1 MDNIEIINS
10 VDEKIEKV
18 RTRSLDLSFNEL
30 MDMYESEELIIDPE
44 YQRMFRWNEVKQSQF
59 IESLILELPV
69 PPIFVIETKD
79 NEYELIDGLQRI
91 SSYLHFRG
99 RLPINENNKTQYLR
113 LQDCD
118 ILGELEGKTYDDLPK
133 AIQIR
138 LKRNFIRVEVLR
150 KENNNKLR
158 YYMFKRL
165 NSGGE
170 KLSDQEIR
178 NCTIRIMDNKFN
190 DCIIKCS
197 INHNFRNT
205 ISKLEE
211 EKIKTKAD
219 QELVLRFFTLKN
231 DMGRYKHPFAEY
243 LTKYMEEVAEKK
255 LSFDCKYEE
264 GLFNRTFYILNNLLG
279 KDSFSSILS
288 SGNFKEDLVLYHFDA
303 LTLGIQN
310 HLDILEKIIND
321 HDTSKMQQV
330 YCLLKSLK
338 ESSAELSKYKTGT
351 KGNIESRMNLISSKI
366 EELVCSWKK

>member
-30 MDMYESEELIIDPE
+30 MDMYESGELIIDPE

-99 RLPINENNKTQYLR
+99 KLPLDENNKTKYLT
-113 LQDCD
+113 LQSCD
-118 ILGELEGKTYDDLPK
+118 ILEELEGKKYDDLPK

-138 LKRNFIRVEVLR
+138 LKRNFIRVEVIR

-197 INHNFRNT
+197 LNQNFKNT

-211 EKIKTKAD
+211 EKIRTKAD

-243 LTKYMEEVAEKK
+243 LTKYMEEVAEGN
-255 LSFDCKYEE
+255 LSFDCVYEE
-264 GLFNRTFYILNNLLG
+264 ELFNRTFYILSNLLG

-288 SGNFKEDLVLYHFDA
+288 SGKFKEDLVLYHFDA
-303 LTLGIQN
+303 LTLGIQK
-310 HLDILEKIIND
+310 HLDVIEGIIKENNIQ
-321 HDTSKMQQV
+321 KMQQIND
-330 YCLLKSLK
+330 LLKSIK
-338 ESSAELSKYKTGT
+338 ASPELIKYRTGT
-351 KGNIESRMNLISSKI
+351 KGNIESRVNLISSKI
-366 EELVCSWKK
+366 EDLLCSWKK

>member
-99 RLPINENNKTQYLR
+99 RLPISENNKTQYLK

-158 YYMFKRL
+158 
-165 NSGGE
+165 
-170 KLSDQEIR
+170 
-178 NCTIRIMDNKFN
+178 
-190 DCIIKCS
+190 
-197 INHNFRNT
+197 
-205 ISKLEE
+205 
-211 EKIKTKAD
+211 
-219 QELVLRFFTLKN
+219 
-231 DMGRYKHPFAEY
+231 
-243 LTKYMEEVAEKK
+243 
-255 LSFDCKYEE
+255 
-264 GLFNRTFYILNNLLG
+264 
-279 KDSFSSILS
+279 
-288 SGNFKEDLVLYHFDA
+288 
-303 LTLGIQN
+303 
-310 HLDILEKIIND
+310 
-321 HDTSKMQQV
+321 
-330 YCLLKSLK
+330 
-338 ESSAELSKYKTGT
+338 
-351 KGNIESRMNLISSKI
+351 
-366 EELVCSWKK
+366 

>member
-1 MDNIEIINS
+1 MNSIDIINS

-30 MDMYESEELIIDPE
+30 MDMYEDGELIIDPE

-99 RLPINENNKTQYLR
+99 KLPQVSNEEKDDNRYLI
-113 LQDCD
+113 LQNCD
-118 ILGELEGKTYDDLPK
+118 ILKELDGKKYDDLPK

-150 KENNNKLR
+150 KENNNQLR

-190 DCIIKCS
+190 ECIIKCS
-197 INHNFRNT
+197 LNESFRNV
-205 ISKLEE
+205 ISKLDD
-211 EKIKTKAD
+211 EKKKTKGD
-219 QELVLRFFTLKN
+219 QELVLRFFALKN
-231 DMGRYKHPFAEY
+231 NMINYKHPFAEY
-243 LTKYMEEVAEKK
+243 LTKYMEEVAEGS
-255 LSFDCKYEE
+255 LSFECISEQDI
-264 GLFNRTFYILNNLLG
+264 FNRTFYVLDNLLG
-279 KDSFSSILS
+279 KDSFSSVLP

-303 LTLGIQN
+303 LTLGIQK
-310 HLDILEKIIND
+310 HLDIIEEVINKKDTKKIQQIN
-321 HDTSKMQQV
+321 K
-330 YCLLKSLK
+330 LLKDIK
-338 ESSAELSKYKTGT
+338 ESTELAKYKTGS
-351 KGNIESRMNLISSKI
+351 KLNIEGRMNLVDKKI
-366 EELVCSWKK
+366 EELICN

>member
-99 RLPINENNKTQYLR
+99 KLPLDENNKTKYLT

-118 ILGELEGKTYDDLPK
+118 ILEELEGKTYDDLPK

-178 NCTIRIMDNKFN
+178 NCTIRIMDNTFN

-197 INHNFRNT
+197 LNLNFKNT
-205 ISKLEE
+205 ISKLDD
-211 EKIKTKAD
+211 EKIRTKAD

-231 DMGRYKHPFAEY
+231 DMRRYKHPFAEY
-243 LTKYMEEVAEKK
+243 LTKYMEEVAEGK
-255 LSFDCKYEE
+255 LSFDCIYEE
-264 GLFNRTFYILNNLLG
+264 ELFDRTFYILNNLLG

-303 LTLGIQN
+303 LVLGIQK
-310 HLDILEKIIND
+310 HLDILERIIREND
-321 HDTSKMQQV
+321 IQKMQQIND
-330 YCLLKSLK
+330 LLKSIK
-338 ESSAELSKYKTGT
+338 ASSELIKYRTGT
-351 KGNIESRMNLISSKI
+351 KGNIENRMNLISSKI
-366 EELVCSWKK
+366 EDLVCSWKK